1 MYIYHQDLLRSAKL
15 SAFETKLLNYGIST
29 IQQLTDDS
37 SNILT
42 DEVLLGSEIGMKPVQ
57 VKKLRRAIQQLQFSK
72 DMK

>member
-1 MYIYHQDLLRSAKL
+1 L

-57 VKKLRRAIQQLQFSK
+57 VKKLRRAIQHLQGK